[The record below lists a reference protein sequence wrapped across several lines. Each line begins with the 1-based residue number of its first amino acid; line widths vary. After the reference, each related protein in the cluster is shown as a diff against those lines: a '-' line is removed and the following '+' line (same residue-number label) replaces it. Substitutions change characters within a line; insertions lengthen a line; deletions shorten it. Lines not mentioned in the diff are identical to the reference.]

1 MPVDAAT
8 WHDIYKGYEQ
18 LLGQER
24 AAAVMTLL
32 PNIDWDQVV
41 LRPHLEAAEHRL
53 GERIEK
59 TATAQTRWLVG
70 TMVTVMLAYASVTIY
85 LVQTLLS
92 RIPVPNRA
100 PTPRCSD

>member
-92 RIPVPNRA
+92 RIPVPN
-100 PTPRCSD
+100 